1 MNENRSQSAKR
12 RNLDQGLTTWERD
25 EKKLKTLWVVTVLV
39 FWFSAVFTGVMYYL
53 DDGHLN
59 FILLSITGGMMVLG
73 VVLKFKY
80 QRHLK
85 NR

>member
-1 MNENRSQSAKR
+1 M
-12 RNLDQGLTTWERD
+12 TTWERD
-25 EKKLKTLWVVTVLV
+25 EKRLKTLWVITVLF
-39 FWFSAVFTGVMYYL
+39 FWLSGAFTGVMYYL
-53 DDGHLN
+53 SGGHLN

-73 VVLKFKY
+73 VVLKFRY